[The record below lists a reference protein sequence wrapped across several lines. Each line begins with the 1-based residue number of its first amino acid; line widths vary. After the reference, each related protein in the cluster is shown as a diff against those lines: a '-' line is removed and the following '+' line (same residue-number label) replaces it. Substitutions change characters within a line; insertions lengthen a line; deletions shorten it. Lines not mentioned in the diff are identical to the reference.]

1 MSEGKEEVK
10 AITMNAASLL
20 ESFPKTKMQR
30 IKANEATCAGPKP
43 DGQRHQHAGTRKHRL
58 NWWA

>member
-20 ESFPKTKMQR
+20 ESFPKTKTKRFKVKMPSLR
-30 IKANEATCAGPKP
+30 VVS
-43 DGQRHQHAGTRKHRL
+43 
-58 NWWA
+58 

>member
-20 ESFPKTKMQR
+20 ESFPKTKTKR
-30 IKANEATCAGPKP
+30 FKV
-43 DGQRHQHAGTRKHRL
+43 TRPSSRVVSQ
-58 NWWA
+58 

>member
-20 ESFPKTKMQR
+20 ESFPKTKTKR
-30 IKANEATCAGPKP
+30 FKV
-43 DGQRHQHAGTRKHRL
+43 TRLSHFIIGEQTSLLRR
-58 NWWA
+58 

>member
-20 ESFPKTKMQR
+20 ESFPKTKTKRFKVTMPSSRVVSQ
-30 IKANEATCAGPKP
+30 
-43 DGQRHQHAGTRKHRL
+43 
-58 NWWA
+58 

>member
-20 ESFPKTKMQR
+20 ESFPKTKTKRFKVTMTSLRVVSQ
-30 IKANEATCAGPKP
+30 
-43 DGQRHQHAGTRKHRL
+43 
-58 NWWA
+58 